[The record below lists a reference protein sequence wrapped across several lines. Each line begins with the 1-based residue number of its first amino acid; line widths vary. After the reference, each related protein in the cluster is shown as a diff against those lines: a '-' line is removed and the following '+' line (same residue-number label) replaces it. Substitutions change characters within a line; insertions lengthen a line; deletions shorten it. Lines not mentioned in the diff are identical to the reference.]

1 MNFKQQLLLAKSG
14 DKKAQEELLGRYRPL
29 LVRESIH
36 HGVFDEDLYQE
47 LCITLLNCVC
57 QRKSSA
63 KGLEKVKH
71 HQHKMN

>member
-14 DKKAQEELLGRYRPL
+14 DKKAQEELLERYRPL

-47 LCITLLNCVC
+47 LCIALLNCI
-57 QRKSSA
+57 R
-63 KGLEKVKH
+63 
-71 HQHKMN
+71 NFRI